1 MVGGPLLKMATL
13 GGVRRKPMPMGIQV
27 GPAPSVTA
35 AEVSRAV
42 AAQVD
47 VRARPK
53 PSDVVLQLAPRGT
66 PDRRAGRR
74 PFGRISK
81 WLESRRPST
90 FVALLAI
97 ATMGPLAL
105 LSTLSVNSVYSTL
118 TAVSQQRLADASQ
131 LAAVYV
137 ATEMKALT
145 TLQNS
150 YAHRLALVT
159 ALRDGNHL
167 NYDAPAILA
176 AVKDLRSVQSDTR
189 FAGIIDPEGFF
200 WLNEDPQQPQSS
212 YGRANTTRDWYIGVT
227 REGKA
232 YVSSAYVSA
241 LPGTPLVI
249 AITDPVWADGRYAP
263 NGKRVGI
270 LIVGYDLTATQ
281 RLFSDFA
288 RTRGVQMEVTDQNGV
303 IVAQSGLVPT
313 TLVKDTSAGVATAL
327 AGKSSFGRV
336 SIHGQD
342 SFAAYSPVEGV
353 GWTVVT
359 RLLASVALADANR
372 LRAYVVAITIVLLAV
387 LALAKVILYVV
398 SRDRQAAQLALAGSN
413 IRLEQRVKART
424 SELEQSNRELE
435 AFSYSVSHDLR
446 SPLRSIDGFSRMVL
460 EENEG
465 RLAPDSVRKLGIIQ
479 AGAQQM
485 GMLIDDLLSFSRLGR
500 VELKKRRVFTD
511 GVVAEVIAELKQE
524 NPERNIEFVV
534 HELPACYADP
544 ILIRQVFRNL
554 LGNAVKFSRLR
565 PAARIEVGSIP
576 AIPAIPANSHMVTF
590 FIKDNGA
597 GFDMR
602 YIDKLFGVFQR
613 LHRMEDFP
621 GTGVGLALVRRI
633 VERHGGK
640 VWAEAAVDAG
650 ATFYLSLE
658 DGNART

>member
-1 MVGGPLLKMATL
+1 M
-13 GGVRRKPMPMGIQV
+13 
-27 GPAPSVTA
+27 
-35 AEVSRAV
+35 
-42 AAQVD
+42 
-47 VRARPK
+47 
-53 PSDVVLQLAPRGT
+53 
-66 PDRRAGRR
+66 
-74 PFGRISK
+74 
-81 WLESRRPST
+81 
-90 FVALLAI
+90 LAI

-118 TAVSQQRLADASQ
+118 SVASERRLSDASA
-131 LAAVYV
+131 LASVYV
-137 ATEMKALT
+137 ATQMKALT
-145 TLQNS
+145 ILEDS

-167 NYDAPAILA
+167 NYDGPAILET
-176 AVKDLRSVQSDTR
+176 VKDLRSVQPETR
-189 FAGIIDPEGFF
+189 FAGIIDPAGFF
-200 WLNEDPQQPQSS
+200 WLNEDPPQPQTS
-212 YGRANTTRDWYIGVT
+212 YGRPNTTRDWYIGVT
-227 REGKA
+227 RVGKA

-249 AITDPVWADGRYAP
+249 AITTPVWADGRFAP
-263 NGKRVGI
+263 AGTRVGI

-288 RTRGVQMEVTDQNGV
+288 RNQGVQIEVTDQNGN
-303 IVAQSGLVPT
+303 IVAQSGVVPSSLVQD
-313 TLVKDTSAGVATAL
+313 KSAGVTAAL
-327 AGKSSFGRV
+327 AGKSSFDRV
-336 SIHGQD
+336 SAKGSD
-342 SFAAYSPVEGV
+342 SFAAYAPVAGV

-359 RLLASVALADANR
+359 SLIAADALADANR
-372 LRAYVVAITIVLLAV
+372 LRAQVVFITIVLLV
-387 LALAKVILYVV
+387 ILTFAKAILYVV
-398 SRDRQAAQLALAGSN
+398 SRDRQTAQAALAGSN
-413 IRLEQRVKART
+413 VRLEQRVKART
-424 SELEQSNRELE
+424 SELEASNRELE

-479 AGAQQM
+479 AGALQM

-544 ILIRQVFRNL
+544 ILVRQVFRNL
-554 LGNAVKFSRLR
+554 VGNAVKFSRLL
-565 PAARIEVGSIP
+565 PVARIEVGS
-576 AIPAIPANSHMVTF
+576 IPAIPANSHMVTF

-640 VWAEAAVDAG
+640 VWAEGAVDLG
-650 ATFYLSLE
+650 ATFYLTLE

>member
-1 MVGGPLLKMATL
+1 MVRGPSLKMATL
-13 GGVRRKPMPMGIQV
+13 PGVSCRQTLWEFRSGIRPLVETAKVSGSVATSGSV
-27 GPAPSVTA
+27 GRLSGSDANVRLAPIGIPDRS
-35 AEVSRAV
+35 
-42 AAQVD
+42 
-47 VRARPK
+47 K
-53 PSDVVLQLAPRGT
+53 PSRSLGN
-66 PDRRAGRR
+66 
-74 PFGRISK
+74 ISK
-81 WLESRRPST
+81 WLGSRRPST

-118 TAVSQQRLADASQ
+118 TAASQ
-131 LAAVYV
+131 ERLTDSNALAAVYV
-137 ATEMKALT
+137 ATQMKALT
-145 TLQNS
+145 TLEDS
-150 YAHRLALVT
+150 YAHRLSLVSALK
-159 ALRDGNHL
+159 DGNHL
-167 NYDAPAILA
+167 NYDGPAILA
-176 AVKDLRSVQSDTR
+176 NLQDLRSVQPDTK
-189 FAGIIDPEGFF
+189 FAAIIDPAAFF
-200 WLNEDPQQPQSS
+200 WLNQDPPQPQTS
-212 YGRANTTRDWYIGVT
+212 YGKSAITKDWYIGVT
-227 REGKA
+227 RVGKA
-232 YVSSAYVSA
+232 YVSSAYLSGSA
-241 LPGTPLVI
+241 GAPLVI
-249 AITDPVWADGRYAP
+249 AIADPIWADGRYAP
-263 NGKRVGI
+263 KGTRIGV
-270 LIVGYDLTATQ
+270 LVVGYDMTAAQ

-288 RTRGVQMEVTDQNGV
+288 RTQGVQMQVTDQNGV
-303 IVAQSGLVPT
+303 TVAQSGSIPT
-313 TLVKDTSAGVATAL
+313 TIVYDKSAGVAAAL
-327 AGKSSFGRV
+327 AGRNSFGRAA
-336 SIHGQD
+336 IQGQD
-342 SFAAYSPVEGV
+342 SFTAYSPVDGI

-359 RLLASVALADANR
+359 SLPASVALADANR
-372 LRAYVVAITIVLLAV
+372 LRSYVVAITIVLLALLASTKLILLVV
-387 LALAKVILYVV
+387 L
-398 SRDRQAAQLALAGSN
+398 RDRQAAHAALAGSN

-424 SELEQSNRELE
+424 SELEASNRELE

-465 RLAPDSVRKLGIIQ
+465 RLAPDSVRKLGVIQ
-479 AGAQQM
+479 AGAVQM

-511 GVVAEVIAELKQE
+511 GVVTEVIAELKQE

-534 HELPACYADP
+534 RELPACYADP

-565 PAARIEVGSIP
+565 TAARIEVGSIP
-576 AIPAIPANSHMVTF
+576 AGPANDHMVTF

-640 VWAEAAVDAG
+640 VWAEGAVDSG
-650 ATFYLSLE
+650 ATFYLTLE

>member
-1 MVGGPLLKMATL
+1 MGAWL
-13 GGVRRKPMPMGIQV
+13 G
-27 GPAPSVTA
+27 
-35 AEVSRAV
+35 
-42 AAQVD
+42 
-47 VRARPK
+47 
-53 PSDVVLQLAPRGT
+53 
-66 PDRRAGRR
+66 
-74 PFGRISK
+74 
-81 WLESRRPST
+81 SRRPST
-90 FVALLAI
+90 FVAFLAI

-118 TAVSQQRLADASQ
+118 TAASERRLADASA

-137 ATEMKALT
+137 ATQMEALKIVED
-145 TLQNS
+145 S
-150 YAHRLALVT
+150 YAHRFSLVT

-167 NYDAPAILA
+167 NYDAASILA
-176 AVKDLRSVQSDTR
+176 NVKDLRTVQPETR
-189 FAGIIDPEGFF
+189 FAGIIDPAGFF
-200 WLNEDPQQPQSS
+200 WLNEDPPQPQSS
-212 YGRANTTRDWYIGVT
+212 YGRPNTTRDWYIGVT
-227 REGKA
+227 RVGAA

-249 AITDPVWADGRYAP
+249 AITTPVWADGRYAP
-263 NGKRVGI
+263 NGERIGI

-281 RLFSDFA
+281 SLFSSFA
-288 RTRGVQMEVTDQNGV
+288 RTQGVQMEVTDQNGM
-303 IVAQSGLVPT
+303 IVAQSGRVPSSLVH
-313 TLVKDTSAGVATAL
+313 DTSAGVSAAL
-327 AGKSSFGRV
+327 AGTSSFRRV
-336 SIHGQD
+336 GVNGHD
-342 SFAAYSPVEGV
+342 SFAAYSPVAGV

-359 RLLASVALADANR
+359 SLLASDALADANR
-372 LRAYVVAITIVLLAV
+372 LRAYVVAITIVLLALLAAAKLILLVV
-387 LALAKVILYVV
+387 L
-398 SRDRQAAQLALAGSN
+398 RDRQTVQAALAGSN

-424 SELEQSNRELE
+424 SELEASNRELE

-465 RLAPDSVRKLGIIQ
+465 RLAPDSVRKLGVIQ
-479 AGAQQM
+479 AGALQM

-511 GVVAEVIAELKQE
+511 GVVTEVIAELKQE
-524 NPERNIEFVV
+524 NPERKIEFVV
-534 HELPACYADP
+534 RELPACYADP

-565 PAARIEVGSIP
+565 TAARIEVGSIP
-576 AIPAIPANSHMVTF
+576 PVPANDHMVTF

-640 VWAEAAVDAG
+640 VWAEGAVDSG
-650 ATFYLSLE
+650 ATFYLTLE
-658 DGNART
+658 DANART

>member
-1 MVGGPLLKMATL
+1 M
-13 GGVRRKPMPMGIQV
+13 
-27 GPAPSVTA
+27 
-35 AEVSRAV
+35 
-42 AAQVD
+42 
-47 VRARPK
+47 
-53 PSDVVLQLAPRGT
+53 
-66 PDRRAGRR
+66 
-74 PFGRISK
+74 
-81 WLESRRPST
+81 
-90 FVALLAI
+90 LAI

-118 TAVSQQRLADASQ
+118 SVASERRLSDASA
-131 LAAVYV
+131 LASVYV
-137 ATEMKALT
+137 ATQMKALT
-145 TLQNS
+145 ILEDS

-167 NYDAPAILA
+167 NYDGPAILET
-176 AVKDLRSVQSDTR
+176 VKDLRSVQPETR
-189 FAGIIDPEGFF
+189 FAGIIDPAGFF
-200 WLNEDPQQPQSS
+200 WLNEDPPQPQTS
-212 YGRANTTRDWYIGVT
+212 YGRPNTTRDWYIGVT
-227 REGKA
+227 RVGKA

-249 AITDPVWADGRYAP
+249 AITTPVWADGRFAP
-263 NGKRVGI
+263 AGTRVGI

-288 RTRGVQMEVTDQNGV
+288 RNQGVQIEVTDQNGN
-303 IVAQSGLVPT
+303 IVAQSGVVPSSLVQD
-313 TLVKDTSAGVATAL
+313 KSAGVTAAL
-327 AGKSSFGRV
+327 AGKSSFDRV
-336 SIHGQD
+336 SAKGSD
-342 SFAAYSPVEGV
+342 SFAAYAPVAGV

-359 RLLASVALADANR
+359 SLIAADALADANR
-372 LRAYVVAITIVLLAV
+372 LRAQVVFITIVLLV
-387 LALAKVILYVV
+387 ILTFAKAILYVV
-398 SRDRQAAQLALAGSN
+398 SRDRQTAQAALAGSN
-413 IRLEQRVKART
+413 VRLEQRVKART
-424 SELEQSNRELE
+424 SELEASNRELE

-479 AGAQQM
+479 AGALQM

-544 ILIRQVFRNL
+544 ILVRQVFRNL
-554 LGNAVKFSRLR
+554 VGNAVKFSRLL
-565 PAARIEVGSIP
+565 PVARIEVGS
-576 AIPAIPANSHMVTF
+576 IPAIPANSHMVTF
-590 FIKDNGA
+590 FVKDNGA

-640 VWAEAAVDAG
+640 VWAEGAVDLG
-650 ATFYLSLE
+650 ATFYLTLE

>member
-1 MVGGPLLKMATL
+1 M
-13 GGVRRKPMPMGIQV
+13 
-27 GPAPSVTA
+27 
-35 AEVSRAV
+35 
-42 AAQVD
+42 
-47 VRARPK
+47 
-53 PSDVVLQLAPRGT
+53 
-66 PDRRAGRR
+66 
-74 PFGRISK
+74 
-81 WLESRRPST
+81 
-90 FVALLAI
+90 LAI

-118 TAVSQQRLADASQ
+118 SAASERRLSDASA
-131 LAAVYV
+131 LASFYV
-137 ATEMKALT
+137 ATQMKALT
-145 TLQNS
+145 ILEDS

-167 NYDAPAILA
+167 NYDGPAILET
-176 AVKDLRSVQSDTR
+176 VKDLRSVQPETR
-189 FAGIIDPEGFF
+189 FAGIIDPAGFF
-200 WLNEDPQQPQSS
+200 WLNEDPSQPQTS
-212 YGRANTTRDWYIGVT
+212 YGRSNTTRDWYIGVT
-227 REGKA
+227 RVGKA

-249 AITDPVWADGRYAP
+249 AITTPVWADGRFAP
-263 NGKRVGI
+263 AGTRVGI

-288 RTRGVQMEVTDQNGV
+288 RSQGVQIEVTDQNGI
-303 IVAQSGLVPT
+303 IVAQSGVVPSSLVQD
-313 TLVKDTSAGVATAL
+313 KSAGVTAAL
-327 AGKSSFGRV
+327 AGKSSFDRV
-336 SIHGQD
+336 SAKGGD
-342 SFAAYSPVEGV
+342 SFAAYAPIAGV

-359 RLLASVALADANR
+359 SLIAADALADANR
-372 LRAYVVAITIVLLAV
+372 LRAQVVFITIVLLV
-387 LALAKVILYVV
+387 ILTFAKAILYVV
-398 SRDRQAAQLALAGSN
+398 SRDRQAAQAELAGSN
-413 IRLEQRVKART
+413 VRLEQRVKART
-424 SELEQSNRELE
+424 SELEASNRELE

-479 AGAQQM
+479 AGALQM

-544 ILIRQVFRNL
+544 ILVRQVFRNL
-554 LGNAVKFSRLR
+554 IGNAVKFSRMV
-565 PAARIEVGSIP
+565 PAARIEVGS
-576 AIPAIPANSHMVTF
+576 IPAIPANSHMVTF

-640 VWAEAAVDAG
+640 VWAEGAVDLG
-650 ATFYLSLE
+650 ATFYLTLE

>member
-1 MVGGPLLKMATL
+1 MT
-13 GGVRRKPMPMGIQV
+13 Q
-27 GPAPSVTA
+27 
-35 AEVSRAV
+35 AEIWRAV
-42 AAQVD
+42 AAPIE
-47 VRARPK
+47 VRPRAAPPAK
-53 PSDVVLQLAPRGT
+53 VSVLQVEPSPAGNGT
-66 PDRRAGRR
+66 RTRR
-74 PFGRISK
+74 PFPKVSA
-81 WLESRRPST
+81 WLGSRRPST
-90 FVALLAI
+90 IVALLAI
-97 ATMGPLAL
+97 ATMGPLVL
-105 LSTLSVNSVYSTL
+105 LSTLSVNSIYSTL
-118 TAVSQQRLADASQ
+118 TAASTQNLADSSA
-131 LAAVYV
+131 LAAANV
-137 ATEMKALT
+137 ATELKALT
-145 TLQNS
+145 NLEDSYSHRPTLI
-150 YAHRLALVT
+150 T

-167 NYDAPAILA
+167 NYDAAAILA
-176 AVKDLRSVQSDTR
+176 AVKDLRAVQAGTR
-189 FAGIIDPEGFF
+189 FAGIIDPHGFF
-200 WLNEDPQQPQSS
+200 WLNMDPPLAQAN
-212 YGRANTTRDWYIGVT
+212 YGLEFTGRDWYGGVT
-227 REGKA
+227 RKGKA
-232 YVSSAYVSA
+232 YVSSAYESVA
-241 LPGTPLVI
+241 PGTPLVI
-249 AITDPVWADGRYAP
+249 AIADPVRADGRYAP
-263 NGKRVGI
+263 AGTVVGI
-270 LIVGYDLTATQ
+270 LLVGYDLSATQ
-281 RLFSDFA
+281 SLFSDFA
-288 RTRGVQMEVTDQNGV
+288 RNQAVQIEVTDQRGI
-303 IVAQSGLVPT
+303 IVAQSGFLPT
-313 TLVKDTSAGVATAL
+313 TLVRDTSAGVAAAL
-327 AGKSSFGRV
+327 AGNKLAGRV
-336 SIHGQD
+336 NSGGQD
-342 SFAAYSPVEGV
+342 RFAAYSPVLDI

-359 RLLASVALADANR
+359 SVLASHALADADR
-372 LRAYVVAITIVLLAV
+372 LRTNVLVITIVLLAL
-387 LALAKVILYVV
+387 LATAKVILLVV
-398 SRDRQAAQLALAGSN
+398 LRDRQAAQAALAGSN
-413 IRLEQRVKART
+413 VRLELRVKART
-424 SELEQSNRELE
+424 SELEDSNRELE

-446 SPLRSIDGFSRMVL
+446 SPLRTIDGFSRMVL

-524 NPERNIEFVV
+524 NPERNIEFVIQ
-534 HELPACYADP
+534 ELPACYADP

-576 AIPAIPANSHMVTF
+576 AIPANDHTVTF

>member
-1 MVGGPLLKMATL
+1 MV
-13 GGVRRKPMPMGIQV
+13 
-27 GPAPSVTA
+27 S
-35 AEVSRAV
+35 
-42 AAQVD
+42 
-47 VRARPK
+47 ARQGDP
-53 PSDVVLQLAPRGT
+53 P
-66 PDRRAGRR
+66 RAGNDPKSRRR
-74 PFGRISK
+74 PFFKVSA
-81 WLESRRPST
+81 WLGSRRPST
-90 FVALLAI
+90 FVAMLAI
-97 ATMGPLAL
+97 ATMGPLAM

-118 TAVSQQRLADASQ
+118 SAASERRLSDASA

-137 ATEMKALT
+137 ATQMKALT
-145 TLQNS
+145 ILEDS
-150 YAHRLALVT
+150 YAHRPALVT
-159 ALRDGNHL
+159 ALGDGNHL
-167 NYDAPAILA
+167 NYDGQAILET
-176 AVKDLRSVQSDTR
+176 VKDLRSVQPETR
-189 FAGIIDPEGFF
+189 FAGIIDPAGFF
-200 WLNEDPQQPQSS
+200 WLNEDPPQPQTS
-212 YGRANTTRDWYIGVT
+212 YGRPNATRDWYIGVT
-227 REGKA
+227 RVGKA

-249 AITDPVWADGRYAP
+249 AITTPVWADGRFAP
-263 NGKRVGI
+263 AGTRVGI

-288 RTRGVQMEVTDQNGV
+288 RSQGVQIEVTDQNGNT
-303 IVAQSGLVPT
+303 VAQSGVVPSSLVQD
-313 TLVKDTSAGVATAL
+313 KSAGVTAAL
-327 AGKSSFGRV
+327 AGKSSFARV
-336 SIHGQD
+336 SAKGGD
-342 SFAAYSPVEGV
+342 SFAAYAPVAGV

-359 RLLASVALADANR
+359 SLIASDALADANR
-372 LRAYVVAITIVLLAV
+372 LRAQVVFITIVLLV
-387 LALAKVILYVV
+387 ILTFAKATLYVV
-398 SRDRQAAQLALAGSN
+398 SRDRQAAQAALAGSN
-413 IRLEQRVKART
+413 VRLEQRVKART
-424 SELEQSNRELE
+424 SELEASNRELE

-479 AGAQQM
+479 AGALQM

-500 VELKKRRVFTD
+500 VELKKRRVFMD
-511 GVVAEVIAELKQE
+511 GVVSEVIAELKQE

-554 LGNAVKFSRLR
+554 VGNAVKFSRLL
-565 PAARIEVGSIP
+565 PVARIEVGS
-576 AIPAIPANSHMVTF
+576 IPAIPANSHMVTF

-640 VWAEAAVDAG
+640 VWAEGAVDLG
-650 ATFYLSLE
+650 ATFYLTLE